1 MVIGLR
7 RERTRLVRRGVRL
20 SRKACLV
27 SVRKTRGALRDM
39 CRGRGTCSGV
49 CSRECTEDEEEEEE
63 SGRALSRRVRRL

>member
-39 CRGRGTCSGV
+39 CRG
-49 CSRECTEDEEEEEE
+49 SRECTEDEEEEEE